1 MDVQPNFDWSMAMI
15 EINPDIELNLR
26 KQDVE
31 KYLLLHG
38 WQQVEHPNKKMQV
51 FDGVLDDEGQP
62 IRLVLPVT
70 ERFRDATLRIYQAVQ
85 TIAGV
90 EDRSIA
96 SVAADIKKLHVDNEA
111 AQTDKTLSSK

>member
-1 MDVQPNFDWSMAMI
+1 MI

-31 KYLLLHG
+31 KYLLTHG

-96 SVAADIKKLHVDNEA
+96 AVVADIQKLYADSAAVKPAEA
-111 AQTDKTLSSK
+111 LSGQS